1 MLSFLPAMAQTD
13 VSSPANT
20 SNQIVVHFKMG
31 YTTFQSYLEEHSDAM
46 DEFIG
51 SLKEAY
57 GEGKLDNVEIYA
69 YSCPAGDYRSC
80 TRVAAKRAANLAAYI
95 TERSGIP
102 SDMVIIRE
110 TGIAWGGLIQ
120 LVEEDSG
127 IPDRDNVLRILR
139 DTPEWIYDD
148 QGAIVDGRKK
158 QLMEVS
164 AGRSFRYM
172 MEHTFP
178 QLRYASAGIIAHIS
192 AAHTVDSDTTASAAV
207 SAVWQDNAGDTP
219 AVAQPAAVAEDT
231 LTASEIEEPTAT
243 AEPVTASESASTAA
257 AETPE
262 DTAGTAET
270 GGSTPAR
277 MPRVAIK
284 TNIPYWA
291 LVVPNLGAEVRL
303 ADHWTLDIPIFYSPF
318 TTADTYRFRVLALQP
333 GVRYWLKPG
342 MKGHFFGVHL
352 TGGMFN
358 ISVNDTQRF
367 QDTDGAWGAGIDY
380 GYALDF
386 NGHWGMEFNIGV
398 GYLWARYDTFYNI
411 ENGAR
416 YDTST
421 LNYLGVTRLGIS
433 LIYKL

>member
-1 MLSFLPAMAQTD
+1 MKSSGIILRFAAAVAFSMLFSSFAVAQTD
-13 VSSPANT
+13 VSSSAST
-20 SNQIVVHFKMG
+20 SNQILVHFKMG
-31 YTTFQSYLEEHSDAM
+31 YTTFQPYLEENSAAMSD
-46 DEFIG
+46 FIG
-51 SLKEAY
+51 GLKDAY
-57 GEGKLDNVEIYA
+57 RGGTLDSVEIYA

-102 SDMVIIRE
+102 SDMIIIKE
-110 TGIAWGGLIQ
+110 TGIAWSGLIQ
-120 LVEEDSG
+120 LVEDDSG
-127 IPDRDNVLRILR
+127 IPDRENVLRILKN
-139 DTPEWIYDD
+139 TPEWIYDAD
-148 QGAIVDGRKK
+148 GAIVDGRKK

-178 QLRYASAGIIAHIS
+178 KLRYAEAGIIAHTS
-192 AAHTVDSDTTASAAV
+192 VKQTADTDTASSVSA
-207 SAVWQDNAGDTP
+207 SAVWQEDVEDTP
-219 AVAQPAAVAEDT
+219 AAAQPAAESEDT
-231 LTASEIEEPTAT
+231 VTVSEIEEPTA
-243 AEPVTASESASTAA
+243 SDTAA
-257 AETPE
+257 TV
-262 DTAGTAET
+262 GT
-270 GGSTPAR
+270 GGCTPSK

-291 LVVPNLGAEVRL
+291 LVVPNLGVEVRL
-303 ADHWTLDIPIFYSPF
+303 ADHWSLDIPVFYSPF

-380 GYALDF
+380 GYALNF
-386 NGHWGMEFNIGV
+386 NEHWGMEFNLGV

-411 ENGAR
+411 DNGAR

-421 LNYLGVTRLGIS
+421 LNYLGITRLGIS
-433 LIYKL
+433 LTYKL